1 MVQNED
7 VLGHETEARKLFI
20 VELSEQRPY
29 ALLAWVVVSPNS
41 LRTRLDLA
49 FSGLAGRGHAS
60 ARENWMVIDSLLIS
74 LQRKPTSARGLAH
87 QPDASSRLDP
97 C

>member
-1 MVQNED
+1 VAQNED
-7 VLGHETEARKLFI
+7 VLGRETEARKLFI
-20 VELSEQRPY
+20 VELSEPCPY

-74 LQRKPTSARGLAH
+74 LQRGPRPHAGSRISRTQARL
-87 QPDASSRLDP
+87 DAS
-97 C
+97 

>member
-49 FSGLAGRGHAS
+49 FSGLAGRA
-60 ARENWMVIDSLLIS
+60 AMPWREN
-74 LQRKPTSARGLAH
+74 
-87 QPDASSRLDP
+87 
-97 C
+97 